1 LLLKDLKDATIL
13 IVDDQEANIELLEG
27 FLADDYTNI
36 KSTTDPR
43 RALPLFDALAP
54 DLILLDLHMPH
65 LDGFAVMEQLQAC
78 IPPGAYFPILVL
90 TADIS
95 PQVKQ
100 RALSEGA
107 KDFLSKPFDP
117 DEVQARIKNLLETRL
132 LHLQLENRNRVLAQ
146 AMRKL
151 DEERELSEQLL
162 LNVLPRSIAD
172 RLKRE
177 KGTIAD
183 RFSEAT
189 VLFADIVNFTPVS
202 SRLAPEEVVAWL
214 NDVFSSLDRLAEQ
227 HRMEKIKTIG
237 DCYMVVSGLP
247 TPRPDHAE
255 AAADLALAL
264 CDEMTNRVAPDDEPA
279 RMRIGLHS
287 GPVVA
292 GVIGTR
298 KFAYDLWGDTVNI
311 ASRMESHGVEGA
323 IQVTEA
329 TYQLLRHHYEFQ
341 ERGAVEIKGKGVMQ
355 TYFLTGK
362 LAGRKRM
369 A

>member
-1 LLLKDLKDATIL
+1 MLLKDLKDATIL

-117 DEVQARIKNLLETRL
+117 DEVQARIKNLLDTRL

-237 DCYMVVSGLP
+237 DAIM
-247 TPRPDHAE
+247 
-255 AAADLALAL
+255 AA
-264 CDEMTNRVAPDDEPA
+264 
-279 RMRIGLHS
+279 
-287 GPVVA
+287 A
-292 GVIGTR
+292 GVIGR
-298 KFAYDLWGDTVNI
+298 RRILFDLWGDTVNI

-362 LAGRKRM
+362 FAGRKRM
-369 A
+369 E

>member
-1 LLLKDLKDATIL
+1 VPLKELKKDLRNATIL

-27 FLADDYTNI
+27 FLADDYANV

-43 RALPLFDALAP
+43 RALPLFNTLAP

-78 IPPGAYFPILVL
+78 IPPGDYVPILVL
-90 TADIS
+90 TADVS
-95 PQVKQ
+95 PHVKQ

-117 DEVQARIKNLLETRL
+117 DEVLARIKNLLETRL
-132 LHLQLENRNRVLAQ
+132 LYLQLENRNRVLAQ
-146 AMRKL
+146 AMREL

-162 LNVLPRSIAD
+162 LNVLPRSVAD

-177 KGTIAD
+177 KGIIAD
-183 RFSEAT
+183 GFSEAT
-189 VLFADIVNFTPVS
+189 VLFADIVGFTPVS

-214 NDVFSSLDRLAEQ
+214 NDVFSSLDRLAER
-227 HRMEKIKTIG
+227 HGMEKIKTIG

-255 AAADLALAL
+255 AAAELALAL
-264 CDEMTNRVAPDDEPA
+264 RDEMSNRAAPDGGLI

-292 GVIGTR
+292 GVIGSR
-298 KFAYDLWGDTVNI
+298 KFAYDLWGDTVNV
-311 ASRMESHGVEGA
+311 ASRMESYGVGGA
-323 IQVTEA
+323 IQVSEE
-329 TYQLLRHHYEFQ
+329 TYRRLRHRYQFE
-341 ERGAVEIKGKGVMQ
+341 ERGPVEIKGKGIMQ

-362 LAGRKRM
+362 LA
-369 A
+369 

>member
-1 LLLKDLKDATIL
+1 MPLKELKKDLKNATIL

-27 FLADDYTNI
+27 FLADDYANV

-43 RALPLFDALAP
+43 RALPLFNALAP

-78 IPPGAYFPILVL
+78 IPLGGYVPILVL
-90 TADIS
+90 TADLS
-95 PQVKQ
+95 PETKQ

-117 DEVQARIKNLLETRL
+117 DEVLARIKNLLETRL

-146 AMRKL
+146 AMREL

-177 KGTIAD
+177 KGIIAD

-189 VLFADIVNFTPVS
+189 VLFADIANFTAIS
-202 SRLAPEEVVAWL
+202 SRMAPEEVVAWL
-214 NDVFSSLDRLAEQ
+214 NDVFSSLDHLAER
-227 HRMEKIKTIG
+227 HRLEKIKTIG
-237 DCYMVVSGLP
+237 DCYMAVSGLP

-255 AAADLALAL
+255 AAAELALAL
-264 CDEMTNRVAPDDEPA
+264 RDEMANRVAPDGGPM
-279 RMRIGLHS
+279 RMRIGVHS

-298 KFAYDLWGDTVNI
+298 KFAYDLWGDTVNT
-311 ASRMESHGVEGA
+311 ASRMESHGVEGV

-329 TYQLLRHHYEFQ
+329 TYQRLRHRYEFE
-341 ERGAVEIKGKGVMQ
+341 ERGAVEIKGKGVME
-355 TYFLTGK
+355 TYLLTGK
-362 LAGRKRM
+362 IA
-369 A
+369 

>member
-1 LLLKDLKDATIL
+1 VPLKELKKDLRNATIL
-13 IVDDQEANIELLEG
+13 IVDDQEANIELLES
-27 FLADDYTNI
+27 FLADDYSNV
-36 KSTTDPR
+36 KSTNDPR
-43 RALPLFDALAP
+43 RALPLFNALAP

-78 IPPGAYFPILVL
+78 IPPGAYVPILVL
-90 TADIS
+90 TADVS
-95 PQVKQ
+95 PDVKQ

-117 DEVQARIKNLLETRL
+117 DEVLARIKNLLETRL
-132 LHLQLENRNRVLAQ
+132 LHLQLENRNRILAQ
-146 AMRKL
+146 AMREL

-177 KGTIAD
+177 KGIIAD
-183 RFSEAT
+183 RFAEAT

-202 SRLAPEEVVAWL
+202 SSLPPEEVVLWL

-227 HRMEKIKTIG
+227 YRVEKIKTIG
-237 DCYMVVSGLP
+237 DCYMMVSGLP

-255 AAADLALAL
+255 VAAELALAL
-264 CDEMTNRVAPDDEPA
+264 RDEMANRIAPHGRPM
-279 RMRIGLHS
+279 RMRIGIHS

-292 GVIGTR
+292 GVIGTD
-298 KFAYDLWGDTVNI
+298 KFAYDLWGDTVNT

-329 TYQLLRHHYEFQ
+329 TYQRLRPCYEFE
-341 ERGAVEIKGKGVMQ
+341 ERGAVEIKGKGVMR

-362 LAGRKRM
+362 IK
-369 A
+369 

>member
-1 LLLKDLKDATIL
+1 MPLKELKKDLKNATIL

-27 FLADDYTNI
+27 FLADDYSNI
-36 KSTTDPR
+36 NSTTDPR
-43 RALPLFDALAP
+43 RALPLFNALAP
-54 DLILLDLHMPH
+54 DLVLLDLHMPH
-65 LDGFAVMEQLQAC
+65 LDGFEVMEQLQAC
-78 IPPGAYFPILVL
+78 IPPGAYVPILVL

-117 DEVQARIKNLLETRL
+117 DEVLARIKNLLETRL
-132 LHLQLENRNRVLAQ
+132 LHLQLEHRNRILGQ
-146 AMRKL
+146 AMREL

-172 RLKRE
+172 RLKHE
-177 KGTIAD
+177 KGIIAD

-189 VLFADIVNFTPVS
+189 VLFADIVDFTPVS

-227 HRMEKIKTIG
+227 HGMEKIKTIG

-255 AAADLALAL
+255 AAAELALAL
-264 CDEMTNRVAPDDEPA
+264 RDEMANRLAPHGMPT
-279 RMRIGLHS
+279 RMRVGMHS

-292 GVIGTR
+292 GVIGSR
-298 KFAYDLWGDTVNI
+298 KFAYDLWGDTVNT
-311 ASRMESHGVEGA
+311 ASRMESHGVDGA

-329 TYQLLRHHYEFQ
+329 TYQRLRHRYALE
-341 ERGAVEIKGKGVMQ
+341 ERGPVEIKGKGLMQ

-362 LAGRKRM
+362 IA
-369 A
+369 

>member
-1 LLLKDLKDATIL
+1 VSFKELKRDLRNATIL
-13 IVDDQEANIELLEG
+13 IIDDQEANIELLEA
-27 FLADDYTNI
+27 FLADDYTNV
-36 KSTTDPR
+36 KTTTDPR
-43 RALPLFDALAP
+43 RALPLFNALDP

-78 IPPGAYFPILVL
+78 IPLGAYVPILVL

-95 PQVKQ
+95 PEVKQ

-117 DEVQARIKNLLETRL
+117 DEVLARIRNLLETRL
-132 LHLQLENRNRVLAQ
+132 LHLQLEERNRILAQ
-146 AMRKL
+146 AMREL

-162 LNVLPRSIAD
+162 LNVLPQSIAD
-172 RLKRE
+172 RLKHE
-177 KGTIAD
+177 KGLIAD
-183 RFSEAT
+183 RFSDAT
-189 VLFADIVNFTPVS
+189 VLFADIVDFTPVS
-202 SRLAPEEVVAWL
+202 SRLTPEEVVAWL
-214 NDVFSSLDRLAEQ
+214 NDVFSSLDRLAER
-227 HRMEKIKTIG
+227 HGMEKIKTIG

-255 AAADLALAL
+255 AAAELALAL
-264 CDEMTNRVAPDDEPA
+264 RDEMANRLAPHGKPIQ
-279 RMRIGLHS
+279 MRIGLHS

-298 KFAYDLWGDTVNI
+298 KFAYDLWGDTVNT

-329 TYQLLRHHYEFQ
+329 TYQRLSHHYEFE
-341 ERGAVEIKGKGVMQ
+341 ERGAVEIKGKGVMK
-355 TYFLTGK
+355 TYFLTG
-362 LAGRKRM
+362 RIS
-369 A
+369 